1 MTEKKDR
8 FEESF
13 AKLKE
18 ISEKI
23 SDEETSL
30 EDSIRYY
37 EEGMK
42 YYEECNEILR
52 KAEQKIEIMD
62 AGTDK
67 EEQ

>member
-30 EDSIRYY
+30 EDSIRLY

-42 YYEECNEILR
+42 YYEECSGILK

-62 AGTDK
+62 TEPDK

>member
-18 ISEKI
+18 VSEKI
-23 SDEETSL
+23 SSEDTSL

-42 YYEECNEILR
+42 YYRECNEILK

-62 AGTDK
+62 TGADK
-67 EEQ
+67 EDQ